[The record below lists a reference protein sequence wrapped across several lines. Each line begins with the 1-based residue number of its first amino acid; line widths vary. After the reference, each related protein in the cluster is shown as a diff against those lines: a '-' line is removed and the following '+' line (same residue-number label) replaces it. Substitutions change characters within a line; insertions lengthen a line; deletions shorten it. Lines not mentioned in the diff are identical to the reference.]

1 MELVYDIFHLGE
13 LQMYNNYQYFLVL
26 AEEHS
31 ISRAAEKLFITHQS
45 LSKYLTNL
53 EQELGVLLFRRKPS
67 LTLTPA
73 GELLLETFRK
83 VELMEKN
90 IHSEVDRIKGNEM
103 IDFYFGIT
111 PSRMRILMPDI
122 LTEFKQK
129 FPSVNLHFTGA
140 PSPQLYNMLA
150 NNKLDMIMAG
160 IPPRADLSL
169 QHTIALKERLY
180 IVVSDNILRQV
191 FPSDFPACKAYLR
204 KGADL
209 SLFSAIP
216 FLLETRRFNSTIMFT
231 NFIERNQ
238 LSLPCEFLSGDPYLH
253 HVLTSRDMGISIG
266 FSMYLKEVRD
276 LNDTLMGNRLNVF
289 PIKGLDQMNNYAI
302 TYKKERIL
310 PSCGA
315 ELINIIKRQCSVYK
329 NIELF

>member
-1 MELVYDIFHLGE
+1 
-13 LQMYNNYQYFLVL
+13 
-26 AEEHS
+26 
-31 ISRAAEKLFITHQS
+31 
-45 LSKYLTNL
+45 
-53 EQELGVLLFRRKPS
+53 
-67 LTLTPA
+67 
-73 GELLLETFRK
+73 
-83 VELMEKN
+83 
-90 IHSEVDRIKGNEM
+90 M

-150 NNKLDMIMAG
+150 DNKLDMIMAG
-160 IPPRADLSL
+160 IPPRADISL
-169 QHTIALKERLY
+169 QHMIALKERLY

-216 FLLETRRFNSTIMFT
+216 FLLETRQFNSTIMFT

-238 LSLPCEFLSGDPYLH
+238 LYLPCEFLSGDPYLH

>member
-1 MELVYDIFHLGE
+1 
-13 LQMYNNYQYFLVL
+13 
-26 AEEHS
+26 
-31 ISRAAEKLFITHQS
+31 
-45 LSKYLTNL
+45 
-53 EQELGVLLFRRKPS
+53 
-67 LTLTPA
+67 
-73 GELLLETFRK
+73 
-83 VELMEKN
+83 MEKN

-191 FPSDFPACKAYLR
+191 FRLIFRHVKLICEKARIFPC
-204 KGADL
+204 
-209 SLFSAIP
+209 F
-216 FLLETRRFNSTIMFT
+216 
-231 NFIERNQ
+231 Q
-238 LSLPCEFLSGDPYLH
+238 LSRFFLKQGSSTQRSCL
-253 HVLTSRDMGISIG
+253 
-266 FSMYLKEVRD
+266 
-276 LNDTLMGNRLNVF
+276 
-289 PIKGLDQMNNYAI
+289 Q
-302 TYKKERIL
+302 IL
-310 PSCGA
+310 
-315 ELINIIKRQCSVYK
+315 
-329 NIELF
+329 